1 MKKILFVLAILI
13 CMSIDAHA
21 QDITI
26 IHAEVITAN
35 GTFPCKNVVVYLKLT
50 DSGMR
55 KVYDENK
62 TLRYKVS
69 ASWNI
74 SAYLHK
80 STKSNTFYPVVN
92 YGTRRKNGETLE
104 FECVDYDAAQR
115 LLKRGVSAG
124 DFTIQS
130 ETR

>member
-1 MKKILFVLAILI
+1 MKKILFVLAIVLCI
-13 CMSIDAHA
+13 SIDVHA

-26 IHAEVITAN
+26 TNAKVITAN
-35 GTFPCKNVVVYLKLT
+35 GTFPRKKVVVYLSLT

-62 TLRYKVS
+62 TLRYEVS

-74 SAYLHK
+74 SAYLQE
-80 STKSNTFYPVVN
+80 STRDNTFYPVVN

-115 LLKRGVSAG
+115 LRDRGVSAR
-124 DFTIQS
+124 DFTIRS